1 MHADLTLLALLFTG
15 QGIVSAG
22 LLSLGQPLLA
32 LAALGIL
39 FLLLSPVCASC
50 LQELTTRDRTTD

>member
-1 MHADLTLLALLFTG
+1 MQADLAFLAFLFTS

-32 LAALGIL
+32 AAALGT
-39 FLLLSPVCASC
+39 LLLLVSPVCASC
-50 LQELTTRDRTTD
+50 LQGLLARD

>member
-1 MHADLTLLALLFTG
+1 MHADLTLLTFLFTG

-22 LLSLGQPLLA
+22 LFSLGQPLLA

-39 FLLLSPVCASC
+39 FLLVSPVCASC
-50 LQELTTRDRTTD
+50 LQELASRD

>member
-15 QGIVSAG
+15 QGAVSAG
-22 LLSLGQPLLA
+22 LLTLGQPLLA

-39 FLLLSPVCASC
+39 FLLVSPVCASC
-50 LQELTTRDRTTD
+50 LQELFGRE